1 MFNNKYNPDILNN
14 YNDMEKFYNNTKYEL
29 KNKPYKL
36 IINDDNILKNNNFKI
51 NIDNTNNKKI
61 IEKFQK
67 IYDKRNTKSNKKL
80 SKKNI
85 EEIKNK
91 FKLRNTEL
99 FNSNNEMLE
108 DYEDM
113 KDNFISDYKEKEEE
127 IKKERQNFN
136 NILDSL
142 LEEGILD

>member
-99 FNSNNEMLE
+99 FNSNNEMHE

-113 KDNFISDYKEKEEE
+113 KDNFISDYKEKEKE